1 MVNVNIREEVADSE
15 IGKLN
20 VGVKVNVLSSYKK
33 IFIVD
38 IFSVI
43 VLKRDFLVKDTN
55 FIKAIIYS
63 LTEKIGLYYKV

>member
-1 MVNVNIREEVADSE
+1 MANVNIREEVADLE

-55 FIKAIIYS
+55 FITDIIYS
-63 LTEKIGLYYKV
+63 STEKIGLYYKV